1 MLLLLLTPP
10 QLLLLHLQVGGELS
24 KYGKVEDVLI
34 FEVITPGYP
43 PEEAVRIFV
52 KFDRVEPATRALV
65 DLQGRFFG
73 GKQVRDSS
81 PASLG
86 FRVQAVD
93 RFQLKGSLRQAG
105 GVDLVQGLG
114 CKQVRVFGASR

>member
-1 MLLLLLTPP
+1 MLHPTYLLRPLLLLLQVGLELINYGKGGEDVFNSRP
-10 QLLLLHLQVGGELS
+10 LLLHLQVGLELT

-34 FEVITPGYP
+34 FEVITPGYL

-73 GKQVRDSS
+73 GRQVR
-81 PASLG
+81 
-86 FRVQAVD
+86 R
-93 RFQLKGSLRQAG
+93 GS
-105 GVDLVQGLG
+105 
-114 CKQVRVFGASR
+114 